1 MRRGAET
8 REEISR
14 RFIVRSFWVFGIF
27 VFFSFFL
34 VVRATYLQ
42 VLNKD
47 FLIEQGNLRQIRDIN
62 IAAYRGT
69 ITDRNSKSLAIS
81 IPVDTIS
88 INPKNFDEEDIK
100 LEQLSFLLD
109 KDHEE
114 LKKTIKNSKSK
125 NFLYIERKVPTNI
138 SDQIKLLNIAKLDFK
153 REYKRSYPAGEII
166 SQLLGLTNID
176 EEGKE
181 GIELQYDSSLRGI
194 PGVKR
199 ILKDKHNRHI
209 ENIKIIKSPKSGTD
223 LTLSIDLRL
232 QHIAHRALER
242 AIIENK
248 AYSGSVILV
257 DAPRGEIL
265 AIANYPSYDNNE
277 TFSLNPDSMRNRA
290 IIDMYEPG
298 SSIKPFILARA
309 VDSGLYDLASL
320 IDTSPVNIGS
330 RTIRDTRELGEVDL
344 ATVLMK
350 SSNAGMSRIGLSL
363 ESDALW
369 EMMSDF
375 GFGSYVT
382 DGFPGESRGR
392 LHHHTEWGEIGK
404 ATMSYGYG
412 ITVTPIQLAQAYS
425 VIANNGLYTPLS
437 LRKGLSNESKRVI
450 NEDTA
455 EALLSMLEKVVEDGT
470 SKKAAVNGYRIGGKS
485 GTAWKTSGSG
495 GYSTD
500 RYRSIF
506 AGIAPIDDPRLVAVV
521 FIEEPTGEF
530 YYGGDVAAPV
540 FSEIISQSLQLLS
553 IPPHGFIRKSDLIA
567 DNKKD

>member
-1 MRRGAET
+1 MKRAAET
-8 REEISR
+8 KEEISR
-14 RFIVRSFWVFGIF
+14 RFVIRSFWVFGVF

-69 ITDRNSKSLAIS
+69 INDRNNKPLAIS

-88 INPKNFDEEDIK
+88 INPKKFNEDDIK
-100 LEQLSFLLD
+100 MKQLSVLLGR
-109 KDHEE
+109 DHEE
-114 LKKTIKNSKSK
+114 LIKLIKNSKSK
-125 NFLYIERKVPTNI
+125 SFLYIERKVSTNI
-138 SDQIKLLNIAKLDFK
+138 SDQIKLLNIANLDFK

-181 GIELQYDSSLRGI
+181 GVELQYDASLRGI

-232 QHIAHRALER
+232 QHIAHMALER

-309 VDSGLYDLASL
+309 IDSGLYDLASL
-320 IDTSPVNIGS
+320 IDTSPVKIGS

-344 ATVLMK
+344 ATVLMR

-363 ESDALW
+363 ESDTLW

-437 LRKGLSNESKRVI
+437 LRKGLFNESKRVI

-455 EALLSMLEKVVEDGT
+455 KTLLSMLEKVVEDGT
-470 SKKAAVNGYRIGGKS
+470 SKKAAVNGYRVGGKS

-506 AGIAPIDDPRLVAVV
+506 AGIAPIDDPKLVAVV

-553 IPPHGFIRKSDLIA
+553 IPPQGFITKPDLVA
-567 DNKKD
+567 DNKND

>member
-1 MRRGAET
+1 MKRAAET
-8 REEISR
+8 KEEISR
-14 RFIVRSFWVFGIF
+14 RFVVRSFWVFGVF

-69 ITDRNSKSLAIS
+69 INDRNNKPLAIS

-88 INPKNFDEEDIK
+88 INPKKFNEDDIK
-100 LEQLSFLLD
+100 MKQLSVLLGR
-109 KDHEE
+109 DHEE
-114 LKKTIKNSKSK
+114 LIKLIKNSKSK
-125 NFLYIERKVPTNI
+125 SFLYIERKVSTNI
-138 SDQIKLLNIAKLDFK
+138 SDQIKLLNIANLDFK

-181 GIELQYDSSLRGI
+181 GVELQYDASLRGI

-257 DAPRGEIL
+257 DALRGEIL

-309 VDSGLYDLASL
+309 IDSGLYDLASL
-320 IDTSPVNIGS
+320 IDTSPVKIGS

-344 ATVLMK
+344 ATVLMR

-363 ESDALW
+363 ESDTLW

-437 LRKGLSNESKRVI
+437 LRKGLFNESKRVI

-455 EALLSMLEKVVEDGT
+455 KTLLSMLEKVVEDGT
-470 SKKAAVNGYRIGGKS
+470 SKKATVNGYRVGGKS
-485 GTAWKTSGSG
+485 GTAWKTSGAG

-506 AGIAPIDDPRLVAVV
+506 AGIAPIDDPKLVAVV

-553 IPPHGFIRKSDLIA
+553 IPPQGFITKQDLVA
-567 DNKKD
+567 DNKND

>member
-1 MRRGAET
+1 MKRAAET
-8 REEISR
+8 KEEISR
-14 RFIVRSFWVFGIF
+14 RFVVRSFWVFGVF

-69 ITDRNSKSLAIS
+69 INDRNNKPLAIS

-88 INPKNFDEEDIK
+88 INPKKFNEDDIK
-100 LEQLSFLLD
+100 MKQLSVLLGR
-109 KDHEE
+109 DHEE
-114 LKKTIKNSKSK
+114 LIKLIKNSKSK
-125 NFLYIERKVPTNI
+125 SFLYIERKVSTNI
-138 SDQIKLLNIAKLDFK
+138 SDQIKLLNIANLDFK

-181 GIELQYDSSLRGI
+181 GVELQYDASLRGI

-309 VDSGLYDLASL
+309 IDSGLYDLASL
-320 IDTSPVNIGS
+320 IDTSPVKIGS

-344 ATVLMK
+344 ATVLMR

-437 LRKGLSNESKRVI
+437 LRKGLFNESKRVI

-455 EALLSMLEKVVEDGT
+455 KTLLSMLEKVVEDGT
-470 SKKAAVNGYRIGGKS
+470 SKKAAVNGYRVGGKS
-485 GTAWKTSGSG
+485 GTAWKTSGAG

-553 IPPHGFIRKSDLIA
+553 IPPQGFITKPDLVA
-567 DNKKD
+567 DNKND

>member
-1 MRRGAET
+1 MKRAAET

-14 RFIVRSFWVFGIF
+14 RFVVRSFWVFGVF

-69 ITDRNSKSLAIS
+69 INDRNNKPLAIS

-88 INPKNFDEEDIK
+88 INPKKFNEDDIK
-100 LEQLSFLLD
+100 MKQLSVLLGR
-109 KDHEE
+109 DHEE
-114 LKKTIKNSKSK
+114 LIKLIKNSKSK
-125 NFLYIERKVPTNI
+125 SFLYIERKVSTNI
-138 SDQIKLLNIAKLDFK
+138 SDQIKLLNIANLDFK

-181 GIELQYDSSLRGI
+181 GVELQYDASLRGI

-257 DAPRGEIL
+257 DALRGEIL

-309 VDSGLYDLASL
+309 IDSGLYDLASL
-320 IDTSPVNIGS
+320 IDTSPVKIGS

-344 ATVLMK
+344 ATVLMR

-437 LRKGLSNESKRVI
+437 LRKGLFNESKRVI

-455 EALLSMLEKVVEDGT
+455 KTLLSMLEKVVEDGT
-470 SKKAAVNGYRIGGKS
+470 SKKAAVNGYRVGGKS
-485 GTAWKTSGSG
+485 GTAWKTSGAG

-553 IPPHGFIRKSDLIA
+553 IPPQGFITKPDLVA
-567 DNKKD
+567 DNKND

>member
-1 MRRGAET
+1 MKRAAET

-14 RFIVRSFWVFGIF
+14 RFVVRSFWVFGIF

-69 ITDRNSKSLAIS
+69 INDRNNKPLAIS

-88 INPKNFDEEDIK
+88 INPKKFNEDDIK
-100 LEQLSFLLD
+100 MKQLSVLLGR
-109 KDHEE
+109 DHEE
-114 LKKTIKNSKSK
+114 LIKLIKNSKSK
-125 NFLYIERKVPTNI
+125 SFLYIERKVSTNI
-138 SDQIKLLNIAKLDFK
+138 SDQIKSLNIANLDFK

-181 GIELQYDSSLRGI
+181 GVELQYDASLRGI

-223 LTLSIDLRL
+223 LTLGIDLRL

-257 DAPRGEIL
+257 DVPRGEIL

-309 VDSGLYDLASL
+309 IDSGLYNLASL
-320 IDTSPVNIGS
+320 IDTSPVIIGS

-344 ATVLMK
+344 ATVLMR

-437 LRKGLSNESKRVI
+437 LRKGLFNESKRVI
-450 NEDTA
+450 SEDTSKT
-455 EALLSMLEKVVEDGT
+455 LLSMLEKVVEDGT
-470 SKKAAVNGYRIGGKS
+470 SKKAAVEGYRVGGKS
-485 GTAWKTSGSG
+485 GTAWKTSGAG

-553 IPPHGFIRKSDLIA
+553 IPPQGFITKQDLVA
-567 DNKKD
+567 DNKND

>member
-1 MRRGAET
+1 MKRAAET
-8 REEISR
+8 KEEISR
-14 RFIVRSFWVFGIF
+14 RFVVRSFWVFGVF

-69 ITDRNSKSLAIS
+69 INDRNNKPLAIS

-88 INPKNFDEEDIK
+88 INPKKFNEDDIK
-100 LEQLSFLLD
+100 MKQLSVLLGR
-109 KDHEE
+109 DHEE
-114 LKKTIKNSKSK
+114 LIKLIKNSKSK
-125 NFLYIERKVPTNI
+125 SFLYIERKVSTNI
-138 SDQIKLLNIAKLDFK
+138 SNQIKLLNIANLDFK

-181 GIELQYDSSLRGI
+181 GVELQYDASLRGI

-199 ILKDKHNRHI
+199 ILKDEHNRYI

-298 SSIKPFILARA
+298 SSIKPIILARA
-309 VDSGLYDLASL
+309 IDSGLYDETSI
-320 IDTSPVNIGS
+320 IDTSPVKIGPK
-330 RTIRDTRELGEVDL
+330 TIKNDKRIWRYGSNNSFK
-344 ATVLMK
+344 K
-350 SSNAGMSRIGLSL
+350 SSNPGMSRIGLSL
-363 ESDALW
+363 ESDTLW

-437 LRKGLSNESKRVI
+437 LRKGLFNESKRVI

-455 EALLSMLEKVVEDGT
+455 KTLLSMLEKVVEDGT
-470 SKKAAVNGYRIGGKS
+470 SKKATVNGYRVGGKS
-485 GTAWKTSGSG
+485 GTAWKTSGTG

-553 IPPHGFIRKSDLIA
+553 IPPQGFITKPDLVA
-567 DNKKD
+567 DNKND

>member
-14 RFIVRSFWVFGIF
+14 RFVVRSFWVFGVF

-69 ITDRNSKSLAIS
+69 INDRNNKPLAIS

-88 INPKNFDEEDIK
+88 INPKNFNEDDIK
-100 LEQLSFLLD
+100 LEQLSFLLG
-109 KDHEE
+109 KNYEE
-114 LKKTIKNSKSK
+114 LKKSIKNSKNKS
-125 NFLYIERKVPTNI
+125 FMYVERKVPTNI
-138 SDQIKLLNIAKLDFK
+138 SNQIKLLNIANLDFK

-181 GIELQYDSSLRGI
+181 GVELQYDSSLRGI

-199 ILKDKHNRHI
+199 ILKDDHNRHI

-248 AYSGSVILV
+248 ASSGSVILV

-265 AIANYPSYDNNE
+265 AIANHPTYDNNE
-277 TFSLNPDSMRNRA
+277 TFSLNPELMRNRA

-298 SSIKPFILARA
+298 SSIKPIILARA
-309 VDSGLYDLASL
+309 IDSGLYDETSI
-320 IDTSPVNIGS
+320 IDTSPIKIGPKAIKDD
-330 RTIRDTRELGEVDL
+330 RNYGDIDL
-344 ATVLMK
+344 TTVLKK
-350 SSNAGMSRIGLSL
+350 SSNPGMSRIGLSL
-363 ESDALW
+363 ESAALW

-437 LRKGLSNESKRVI
+437 LRKGLFNESKRVI

-455 EALLSMLEKVVEDGT
+455 KTLLRMLEKVVEDGT
-470 SKKAAVNGYRIGGKS
+470 SMKAAVNGYRVGGKT
-485 GTAWKTSGSG
+485 GTAWKTSGTG

-521 FIEEPTGEF
+521 FIEEPTGKF
-530 YYGGDVAAPV
+530 HYGGDVAAPV

-553 IPPHGFIRKSDLIA
+553 IPPQGFITKQDLVA
-567 DNKKD
+567 DNKND

>member
-1 MRRGAET
+1 MKRGAET

-14 RFIVRSFWVFGIF
+14 RFVVRSFWVFGVF

-69 ITDRNSKSLAIS
+69 INDRNNKPLAIS

-88 INPKNFDEEDIK
+88 INPKKFNEDDIK
-100 LEQLSFLLD
+100 IKQLSVLLGR
-109 KDHEE
+109 DHEE
-114 LKKTIKNSKSK
+114 LIKLIKNSKSK
-125 NFLYIERKVPTNI
+125 SFLYIERKVSTNI
-138 SDQIKLLNIAKLDFK
+138 SDQIKLLNIANLDFK

-181 GIELQYDSSLRGI
+181 GVELQYDASLRGI

-309 VDSGLYDLASL
+309 IDSGLYDLASL
-320 IDTSPVNIGS
+320 IDTSPVKIGS

-344 ATVLMK
+344 ATVLMR

-437 LRKGLSNESKRVI
+437 LRKGLFNERKRVI

-455 EALLSMLEKVVEDGT
+455 KTLLSMLEKVVEDGT
-470 SKKAAVNGYRIGGKS
+470 SKKAAVNGYRVGGKS
-485 GTAWKTSGSG
+485 GTAWKTSGAG

-553 IPPHGFIRKSDLIA
+553 IPPQGFITKPDLVA
-567 DNKKD
+567 DNKND

>member
-1 MRRGAET
+1 MKRAAET
-8 REEISR
+8 KEEISR
-14 RFIVRSFWVFGIF
+14 RFVIRSFWVFGVF

-69 ITDRNSKSLAIS
+69 INDRNNKPLAIS

-88 INPKNFDEEDIK
+88 INPKKFNEDDIK
-100 LEQLSFLLD
+100 MKQLSVLLGR
-109 KDHEE
+109 DHEE
-114 LKKTIKNSKSK
+114 LIKLIKNSKSK
-125 NFLYIERKVPTNI
+125 SFLYIERKVSTNI
-138 SDQIKLLNIAKLDFK
+138 SDQIKLLNIANLDFK

-181 GIELQYDSSLRGI
+181 GVELQYDASLRGI

-248 AYSGSVILV
+248 ASSGSVILV

-265 AIANYPSYDNNE
+265 AIANHPTYDNNE
-277 TFSLNPDSMRNRA
+277 TFSLNPELMRNRA

-298 SSIKPFILARA
+298 SSIKPIILARA
-309 VDSGLYDLASL
+309 IDSGLYDETSI
-320 IDTSPVNIGS
+320 IDTSPIKIGPK
-330 RTIRDTRELGEVDL
+330 TIKNEREYGDMDL
-344 ATVLMK
+344 TTVLKK
-350 SSNAGMSRIGLSL
+350 SSNPGMSRIGLSL
-363 ESDALW
+363 ESDTLW

-437 LRKGLSNESKRVI
+437 LRKGLFNESKRVI

-455 EALLSMLEKVVEDGT
+455 KTLLSMLEKVVEDGT
-470 SKKAAVNGYRIGGKS
+470 SKKAAVNGYRVGGKS
-485 GTAWKTSGSG
+485 GTAWKTSGAG

-553 IPPHGFIRKSDLIA
+553 IPPQGFITKPDLVA
-567 DNKKD
+567 DNKND

>member
-1 MRRGAET
+1 MKRAAET
-8 REEISR
+8 KEEISR
-14 RFIVRSFWVFGIF
+14 RFVVRSFWVFGVF

-69 ITDRNSKSLAIS
+69 INDRNNKPLAIS

-88 INPKNFDEEDIK
+88 INPKKFNEDDIK
-100 LEQLSFLLD
+100 MKQLSVLLGRD
-109 KDHEE
+109 YEE
-114 LKKTIKNSKSK
+114 LIKLIRNSKSK
-125 NFLYIERKVPTNI
+125 SFLYIERKVSTNI
-138 SDQIKLLNIAKLDFK
+138 SDQIKLLNIANLDFK

-181 GIELQYDSSLRGI
+181 GVELQYDASLRGI

-309 VDSGLYDLASL
+309 IDSGLYDLASL
-320 IDTSPVNIGS
+320 IDTSPVKIGS

-344 ATVLMK
+344 ATVLMR

-363 ESDALW
+363 ESDTLW

-392 LHHHTEWGEIGK
+392 LHHHSEWGEIGK

-437 LRKGLSNESKRVI
+437 LRKGLFNESKRVI

-455 EALLSMLEKVVEDGT
+455 KTLLSMLEKVVEDGT
-470 SKKAAVNGYRIGGKS
+470 SKKAAVNGYRVGGKS
-485 GTAWKTSGSG
+485 GTAWKTSGAG

-553 IPPHGFIRKSDLIA
+553 IPPQGFITKPDLVA
-567 DNKKD
+567 DNKND

>member
-1 MRRGAET
+1 MKRAAET

-14 RFIVRSFWVFGIF
+14 RFVVRSFWVFGVF

-69 ITDRNSKSLAIS
+69 INDRNNKPLAIS

-88 INPKNFDEEDIK
+88 INPKKFNEDDIK
-100 LEQLSFLLD
+100 MKQLSVLLGR
-109 KDHEE
+109 DHEE
-114 LKKTIKNSKSK
+114 LIKLIKNSKSK
-125 NFLYIERKVPTNI
+125 SFLYIERKVSTNI
-138 SDQIKLLNIAKLDFK
+138 SDQIKLLNIANLDFK

-181 GIELQYDSSLRGI
+181 GVELQYDASLRGI

-257 DAPRGEIL
+257 DALRGEIL

-309 VDSGLYDLASL
+309 IDSGLYDLASL
-320 IDTSPVNIGS
+320 IDTSPVKIGS

-344 ATVLMK
+344 ATVLMR

-437 LRKGLSNESKRVI
+437 LRKGLFNENKRVI

-455 EALLSMLEKVVEDGT
+455 KTLLSMLEKVVEDGT
-470 SKKAAVNGYRIGGKS
+470 SKKATVNGYRVGGKS
-485 GTAWKTSGSG
+485 GTAWKTSGAG

-553 IPPHGFIRKSDLIA
+553 IPPQGFITKQDLVA
-567 DNKKD
+567 DNKND

>member
-1 MRRGAET
+1 MKRAAET

-14 RFIVRSFWVFGIF
+14 RFVVRSFWVFGVF

-69 ITDRNSKSLAIS
+69 INDRNNKPLAIS

-88 INPKNFDEEDIK
+88 INPKKFNEDDIK
-100 LEQLSFLLD
+100 MKQLSVLLGR
-109 KDHEE
+109 DHEE
-114 LKKTIKNSKSK
+114 LIKLIKNSKSK
-125 NFLYIERKVPTNI
+125 NFLYIERKVSTNI
-138 SDQIKLLNIAKLDFK
+138 SDQIKLLNIANLDFK

-181 GIELQYDSSLRGI
+181 GVELQYDASLRGI

-309 VDSGLYDLASL
+309 IDSGLYDLASL
-320 IDTSPVNIGS
+320 IDTSPVKIGS

-344 ATVLMK
+344 ATVLMR

-363 ESDALW
+363 ESDTLW

-437 LRKGLSNESKRVI
+437 LRKGLFNESKRVI

-455 EALLSMLEKVVEDGT
+455 KTLLSMLEKVVEDGT
-470 SKKAAVNGYRIGGKS
+470 SKKAAVNGYRVGGKS

-506 AGIAPIDDPRLVAVV
+506 AGIAPIDDPKLVAVV

-553 IPPHGFIRKSDLIA
+553 IPPQGFITKPDLVA
-567 DNKKD
+567 DNKND

>member
-1 MRRGAET
+1 MKRAAET
-8 REEISR
+8 KEEISR
-14 RFIVRSFWVFGIF
+14 RFVIRSFWVFGVF

-69 ITDRNSKSLAIS
+69 INDRNNKPLAIS

-88 INPKNFDEEDIK
+88 INPKKFNEDDIK
-100 LEQLSFLLD
+100 MKQLSVLLGR
-109 KDHEE
+109 DHEE
-114 LKKTIKNSKSK
+114 LIKLIKNSKSK
-125 NFLYIERKVPTNI
+125 SFLYIERKVSTNI
-138 SDQIKLLNIAKLDFK
+138 SDQIKLLNIANLDFK

-181 GIELQYDSSLRGI
+181 GVELQYDASLRGI

-309 VDSGLYDLASL
+309 IDSGLYDLASL
-320 IDTSPVNIGS
+320 VDTSPVKIGS

-344 ATVLMK
+344 ATVLMR

-363 ESDALW
+363 ESDTLW

-437 LRKGLSNESKRVI
+437 LRKGLFNESKRVI

-455 EALLSMLEKVVEDGT
+455 KTLLSMLEKVVEDGT
-470 SKKAAVNGYRIGGKS
+470 SKKAAVNGYRVGGKS
-485 GTAWKTSGSG
+485 GTAWKTSGAG

-553 IPPHGFIRKSDLIA
+553 IPPQGFITKPDLVA
-567 DNKKD
+567 DNKND

>member
-1 MRRGAET
+1 MKRGAET
-8 REEISR
+8 RQEISR

-88 INPKNFDEEDIK
+88 INPKNFNEEDIK

-138 SDQIKLLNIAKLDFK
+138 SDQIKLLNIANLDFK

-437 LRKGLSNESKRVI
+437 LRKGLFNESKRVI

-455 EALLSMLEKVVEDGT
+455 KALLSMLEKVVEDGT

>member
-1 MRRGAET
+1 MKRAAET
-8 REEISR
+8 KEEISR
-14 RFIVRSFWVFGIF
+14 RFVVRSFWVFGVF

-69 ITDRNSKSLAIS
+69 INDRNNKPLAIS

-88 INPKNFDEEDIK
+88 INPKKFNEDDIK
-100 LEQLSFLLD
+100 MKQLSVLLGR
-109 KDHEE
+109 DHEE
-114 LKKTIKNSKSK
+114 LIKLIKNSKSK
-125 NFLYIERKVPTNI
+125 SFLYIERKVSTNI
-138 SDQIKLLNIAKLDFK
+138 SDQIKLLNIANLDFK

-181 GIELQYDSSLRGI
+181 GVELQYNSSLRGI

-199 ILKDKHNRHI
+199 ILKDDHNRHI
-209 ENIKIIKSPKSGTD
+209 ENIKIIKSPKPGTD

-309 VDSGLYDLASL
+309 IDSGLYDLASL
-320 IDTSPVNIGS
+320 IDTSPVKIGS

-344 ATVLMK
+344 ATVLMR

-363 ESDALW
+363 ESDTLW

-437 LRKGLSNESKRVI
+437 LRKGLFNESKRVI

-455 EALLSMLEKVVEDGT
+455 KTLLSMLEKVVEDGT
-470 SKKAAVNGYRIGGKS
+470 SKKATVNGYRVGGKS
-485 GTAWKTSGSG
+485 GTAWKTSGTG

-553 IPPHGFIRKSDLIA
+553 IPPHGFITKPDLVA
-567 DNKKD
+567 DNKND

>member
-1 MRRGAET
+1 MKRAAET

-14 RFIVRSFWVFGIF
+14 RFVVRSFWVFGVF

-69 ITDRNSKSLAIS
+69 INDRNNKPLAIS

-88 INPKNFDEEDIK
+88 INPKKFNEDDIK
-100 LEQLSFLLD
+100 MKQLSVLLGR
-109 KDHEE
+109 DHEE
-114 LKKTIKNSKSK
+114 LIKLIKNSKSK
-125 NFLYIERKVPTNI
+125 SFLYIERKVSTNI
-138 SDQIKLLNIAKLDFK
+138 SDQIKLLNIANLDFK

-181 GIELQYDSSLRGI
+181 GVELQYDSSLRGI

-309 VDSGLYDLASL
+309 IDSGLYDLASL
-320 IDTSPVNIGS
+320 IDTSPVKIGS

-344 ATVLMK
+344 ATVLMR

-437 LRKGLSNESKRVI
+437 LRKGLFNESKRVI

-455 EALLSMLEKVVEDGT
+455 KTLLSMLEKVVEDGT
-470 SKKAAVNGYRIGGKS
+470 SKKAAVNGYRVGGKS
-485 GTAWKTSGSG
+485 GTAWKTSGAG

-553 IPPHGFIRKSDLIA
+553 IPPQGFITKPDLVA
-567 DNKKD
+567 DNKND

>member
-1 MRRGAET
+1 MKRGAET

-14 RFIVRSFWVFGIF
+14 RFVVRSFWIFGVF

-69 ITDRNSKSLAIS
+69 INDRNNKPLAIS

-88 INPKNFDEEDIK
+88 INPKNFNEDDVK
-100 LEQLSFLLD
+100 LEQLSFLLG

-114 LKKTIKNSKSK
+114 LKKSIKNSKNKS
-125 NFLYIERKVPTNI
+125 FLYIERKVPTNI
-138 SDQIKLLNIAKLDFK
+138 SDQIKLLNIAKLDFN
-153 REYKRSYPAGEII
+153 REYQRSYPAGEII

-181 GIELQYDSSLRGI
+181 GVELQYDASLRGV

-257 DAPRGEIL
+257 DVPRGEIL

-277 TFSLNPDSMRNRA
+277 TFSLNPYSMRNRA

-309 VDSGLYDLASL
+309 IDSGLYDLASL
-320 IDTSPVNIGS
+320 IDTSPVKIGS
-330 RTIRDTRELGEVDL
+330 RTIRDTRELGEVDI

-363 ESDALW
+363 DSDALW

-437 LRKGLSNESKRVI
+437 LRKGLFNESKRVI

-455 EALLSMLEKVVEDGT
+455 KTLLSMLEKVVEDGT
-470 SKKAAVNGYRIGGKS
+470 SKKAAVNGYRVGGKS
-485 GTAWKTSGSG
+485 GTAWKTSGAG

-553 IPPHGFIRKSDLIA
+553 IPPQGFIKKADLVA
-567 DNKKD
+567 DNKND

>member
-88 INPKNFDEEDIK
+88 INPKNFNEEDIK

-109 KDHEE
+109 KDYEE

-232 QHIAHRALER
+232 QHIAHRTLER

>member
-1 MRRGAET
+1 MKRAAET
-8 REEISR
+8 KEEISR
-14 RFIVRSFWVFGIF
+14 RFVVRSFWVFGVF

-69 ITDRNSKSLAIS
+69 INDRNNKPLAIS

-88 INPKNFDEEDIK
+88 INPKKFNEDDIK
-100 LEQLSFLLD
+100 MKQLSVLLGR
-109 KDHEE
+109 DHEE
-114 LKKTIKNSKSK
+114 LIKLIKNSKSK
-125 NFLYIERKVPTNI
+125 SFLYIERKVSTNI
-138 SDQIKLLNIAKLDFK
+138 SDQIKLLNIANLDFK

-181 GIELQYDSSLRGI
+181 GVELQYDASLRGI

-309 VDSGLYDLASL
+309 IDSGLYDLASL
-320 IDTSPVNIGS
+320 IDTSPVKIGS

-344 ATVLMK
+344 ATVLMR

-363 ESDALW
+363 ESDTLW

-437 LRKGLSNESKRVI
+437 LRKGLFNESKRVI

-455 EALLSMLEKVVEDGT
+455 KTLLSMLEKVVEDGT
-470 SKKAAVNGYRIGGKS
+470 SKKATVNGYRVGGKS
-485 GTAWKTSGSG
+485 GTAWKTSGAG

-553 IPPHGFIRKSDLIA
+553 IPPQGFITKPDLVA
-567 DNKKD
+567 DNKND

>member
-14 RFIVRSFWVFGIF
+14 RFVVRSFWVFGII

-47 FLIEQGNLRQIRDIN
+47 FLIQQGNLRQIRDIN

-69 ITDRNSKSLAIS
+69 INDRNNKPLAIS

-88 INPKNFDEEDIK
+88 INPKKFNEDDIK
-100 LEQLSFLLD
+100 MKQLSVLLGR
-109 KDHEE
+109 DHEE
-114 LKKTIKNSKSK
+114 LIKLIKNSKSK
-125 NFLYIERKVPTNI
+125 SFLYIERKVSTNI

-181 GIELQYDSSLRGI
+181 GVELQYDASLRGI

-309 VDSGLYDLASL
+309 IDSGLYDLASL
-320 IDTSPVNIGS
+320 IDTSPVKIGS
-330 RTIRDTRELGEVDL
+330 RTIRDTRELGEVDI
-344 ATVLMK
+344 ATVLMR

-437 LRKGLSNESKRVI
+437 LRKGLFNERKRVI

-455 EALLSMLEKVVEDGT
+455 KTLLSMLEKVVEDGT
-470 SKKAAVNGYRIGGKS
+470 SKKATVNGYRVGGKS
-485 GTAWKTSGSG
+485 GTAWKTSGAG

-553 IPPHGFIRKSDLIA
+553 IPPQGFITKPDLIA
-567 DNKKD
+567 DNKND

>member
-1 MRRGAET
+1 MKRAAET

-14 RFIVRSFWVFGIF
+14 RFVVRSFWIFGIF

-47 FLIEQGNLRQIRDIN
+47 FLIQQGNLRQIRDIN

-69 ITDRNSKSLAIS
+69 INDRNNKPLAIS

-88 INPKNFDEEDIK
+88 INPKKFNEDDIK
-100 LEQLSFLLD
+100 MKQLSVLLGR
-109 KDHEE
+109 DHEE
-114 LKKTIKNSKSK
+114 LIKLIKNSKSK
-125 NFLYIERKVPTNI
+125 SFLYIERKVSTNI
-138 SDQIKLLNIAKLDFK
+138 SDQIKLLNIANLDFK

-181 GIELQYDSSLRGI
+181 GVELQYDASLRGI

-257 DAPRGEIL
+257 DALRGEIL

-309 VDSGLYDLASL
+309 IDSGLYDLASL
-320 IDTSPVNIGS
+320 IDTSPVKIGS

-344 ATVLMK
+344 ATVLMR

-437 LRKGLSNESKRVI
+437 LRKGLFNESKRVI

-455 EALLSMLEKVVEDGT
+455 KTLLSMLEKVVEDGT
-470 SKKAAVNGYRIGGKS
+470 SKKATVNGYRVGGKS
-485 GTAWKTSGSG
+485 GTAWKTSGAG

-553 IPPHGFIRKSDLIA
+553 IPPQGFITKQDLVA
-567 DNKKD
+567 DNKND

>member
-1 MRRGAET
+1 MKRAAET

-14 RFIVRSFWVFGIF
+14 RFVVRSFWVFGVF

-69 ITDRNSKSLAIS
+69 INDRNNKPLAIS

-88 INPKNFDEEDIK
+88 INPKKFNEDDIK
-100 LEQLSFLLD
+100 MKQLSVLLGR
-109 KDHEE
+109 DHEE
-114 LKKTIKNSKSK
+114 LIKLIKNSKSK
-125 NFLYIERKVPTNI
+125 SFLYIERKVSTNI
-138 SDQIKLLNIAKLDFK
+138 SDQIKLLNIANLDFK

-181 GIELQYDSSLRGI
+181 GVELQYDASLRGI

-309 VDSGLYDLASL
+309 IDSGLYDLASL
-320 IDTSPVNIGS
+320 IDTSPVKIGS

-344 ATVLMK
+344 ATVLMR

-437 LRKGLSNESKRVI
+437 LRKGLFNENKRVI

-455 EALLSMLEKVVEDGT
+455 KTLLSMLEKVVEDGT
-470 SKKAAVNGYRIGGKS
+470 SKKATVNGYRVGGKS
-485 GTAWKTSGSG
+485 GTAWKTSGAG

-553 IPPHGFIRKSDLIA
+553 IPPQGFITKQDLVA
-567 DNKKD
+567 DNKND

>member
-1 MRRGAET
+1 MKRAAET

-14 RFIVRSFWVFGIF
+14 RFVVRSFWVFGVF

-69 ITDRNSKSLAIS
+69 INDRNNKPLAIS

-88 INPKNFDEEDIK
+88 INPKKFNEDDIK
-100 LEQLSFLLD
+100 MKQLSVLLGR
-109 KDHEE
+109 DHEE
-114 LKKTIKNSKSK
+114 LIKLIKNSKSK
-125 NFLYIERKVPTNI
+125 SFLYIERKVSTNI
-138 SDQIKLLNIAKLDFK
+138 SDQIKLLNIANLDFK

-181 GIELQYDSSLRGI
+181 GVELQYDASLRGI

-309 VDSGLYDLASL
+309 IDSGLYDLASL
-320 IDTSPVNIGS
+320 IDTSPVKIGS

-344 ATVLMK
+344 ATVLMR

-437 LRKGLSNESKRVI
+437 LRKGLFNESKRVI

-455 EALLSMLEKVVEDGT
+455 KTLLSMLEKVVEDGT
-470 SKKAAVNGYRIGGKS
+470 SKKAAVNGYRVGGKS
-485 GTAWKTSGSG
+485 GTAWKTSGAG

-553 IPPHGFIRKSDLIA
+553 IPPKGFITKPDLVA
-567 DNKKD
+567 DNKND

>member
-1 MRRGAET
+1 MKRGAET

-14 RFIVRSFWVFGIF
+14 RFVVRSFWIFGVF

-69 ITDRNSKSLAIS
+69 INDRNNKPLAIS

-88 INPKNFDEEDIK
+88 INPKNFNEDDIK
-100 LEQLSFLLD
+100 MKQLSVLLGR
-109 KDHEE
+109 DHEE
-114 LKKTIKNSKSK
+114 LIKLIKNSKGKS
-125 NFLYIERKVPTNI
+125 FLYIERKVSTNI

-181 GIELQYDSSLRGI
+181 GVELQYDASLRGI

-223 LTLSIDLRL
+223 LSLSIDLRL

-309 VDSGLYDLASL
+309 IDSGLYDLASL
-320 IDTSPVNIGS
+320 IDTSPVKIGS

-344 ATVLMK
+344 ATVLMR

-437 LRKGLSNESKRVI
+437 LRKGLFNESKRVI

-455 EALLSMLEKVVEDGT
+455 KTLLSMLEKVVEDGT
-470 SKKAAVNGYRIGGKS
+470 SKKAAVNGYRVGGKS
-485 GTAWKTSGSG
+485 GTAWKTSGAG

-553 IPPHGFIRKSDLIA
+553 IPPQGFITKQDLVA
-567 DNKKD
+567 DNKND

>member
-14 RFIVRSFWVFGIF
+14 RFVVRSFWVFGVF

-69 ITDRNSKSLAIS
+69 INDRNNKPLAIS

-88 INPKNFDEEDIK
+88 INPKNFNEDDIK
-100 LEQLSFLLD
+100 LEQLSFLLG
-109 KDHEE
+109 KNYEE
-114 LKKTIKNSKSK
+114 LKKSIKNSKNKS
-125 NFLYIERKVPTNI
+125 FMYVERKVPTNI
-138 SDQIKLLNIAKLDFK
+138 SNQIKLLNIANLDFK

-181 GIELQYDSSLRGI
+181 GIELQYDASLRGV

-309 VDSGLYDLASL
+309 LDSGFYDLASL
-320 IDTSPVNIGS
+320 IDTSPVKIGS

-344 ATVLMK
+344 ATVLMR

-363 ESDALW
+363 ESDTLW

-437 LRKGLSNESKRVI
+437 LRKGLFNESKRVI
-450 NEDTA
+450 NEGTA
-455 EALLSMLEKVVEDGT
+455 KTLLSMLEKVVEDGT
-470 SKKAAVNGYRIGGKS
+470 SKKAAVKGYRVGGKS
-485 GTAWKTSGSG
+485 GTAWKTSGAG

-553 IPPHGFIRKSDLIA
+553 IPPQGFITKQDLVA
-567 DNKKD
+567 DNKND

>member
-1 MRRGAET
+1 MKRAAET

-14 RFIVRSFWVFGIF
+14 RFVVRSFWVFGVF

-69 ITDRNSKSLAIS
+69 INDRNNKPLAIS

-88 INPKNFDEEDIK
+88 INPKKFNEDDIK
-100 LEQLSFLLD
+100 MKQLSVLLGR
-109 KDHEE
+109 DHEE
-114 LKKTIKNSKSK
+114 LIKLIKNSKSK
-125 NFLYIERKVPTNI
+125 SFLYIERKVSTNI
-138 SDQIKLLNIAKLDFK
+138 SDQIKLLNIANLDFK

-181 GIELQYDSSLRGI
+181 GVELQYDASLRGI

-309 VDSGLYDLASL
+309 IDSGLYDLASL
-320 IDTSPVNIGS
+320 IDTSPVKIGS

-344 ATVLMK
+344 ATVLMR

-437 LRKGLSNESKRVI
+437 LRKGLFNESKRVI

-455 EALLSMLEKVVEDGT
+455 KTLLSMLEKVVEDGT
-470 SKKAAVNGYRIGGKS
+470 SKKATVNGYRVGGKS
-485 GTAWKTSGSG
+485 GTAWKTSGAG

-553 IPPHGFIRKSDLIA
+553 IPPQGFITKPDLVA
-567 DNKKD
+567 DNKND

>member
-1 MRRGAET
+1 MKRAAET

-14 RFIVRSFWVFGIF
+14 RFVVRSFWIFGVF

-69 ITDRNSKSLAIS
+69 INDRNNKPLAIS

-88 INPKNFDEEDIK
+88 INPKKFNEDDIK
-100 LEQLSFLLD
+100 MKQLSVLLGR
-109 KDHEE
+109 DHEE
-114 LKKTIKNSKSK
+114 LIKLIKNSKSK
-125 NFLYIERKVPTNI
+125 SFLYIERKVSTNI
-138 SDQIKLLNIAKLDFK
+138 SDQIKLLNIANLDFK

-181 GIELQYDSSLRGI
+181 GVELQYDASLRGI

-309 VDSGLYDLASL
+309 IDSGLYDLASL
-320 IDTSPVNIGS
+320 IDTSPVKIGS

-344 ATVLMK
+344 ATVLMR

-437 LRKGLSNESKRVI
+437 LRKGLFNESKRVI

-455 EALLSMLEKVVEDGT
+455 KTLLSMLEKVVEDGT
-470 SKKAAVNGYRIGGKS
+470 SKKAAVNGYRVGGKS
-485 GTAWKTSGSG
+485 GTAWKTSGAG

-553 IPPHGFIRKSDLIA
+553 IPPQGFITKPDLVA
-567 DNKKD
+567 DNKND

>member
-1 MRRGAET
+1 MKRAAET

-14 RFIVRSFWVFGIF
+14 RFVVRSFWVFGVF

-69 ITDRNSKSLAIS
+69 INDRNNKPLAIS

-88 INPKNFDEEDIK
+88 INPKNFNEDDIK
-100 LEQLSFLLD
+100 MKQLSDLLGR
-109 KDHEE
+109 DHEE
-114 LKKTIKNSKSK
+114 LIKLIKNSKSK
-125 NFLYIERKVPTNI
+125 SFLYIERKVSTNI
-138 SDQIKLLNIAKLDFK
+138 SDQIKLLNIANLDFK

-181 GIELQYDSSLRGI
+181 GVELQYDASLRGI

-309 VDSGLYDLASL
+309 IDSGLYDLASL
-320 IDTSPVNIGS
+320 IDTSPVKIGS

-344 ATVLMK
+344 ATVLMR

-437 LRKGLSNESKRVI
+437 LRKGLFNESKRVI

-455 EALLSMLEKVVEDGT
+455 KTLLSMLEKVVEDGT
-470 SKKAAVNGYRIGGKS
+470 SKKATVNGYRVGGKS
-485 GTAWKTSGSG
+485 GTAWKTSGAG

-553 IPPHGFIRKSDLIA
+553 IPPQGFITKPDLVA
-567 DNKKD
+567 DNKND

>member
-1 MRRGAET
+1 MKRAAET
-8 REEISR
+8 KEEISR
-14 RFIVRSFWVFGIF
+14 RFVVRSFWVFGVF

-69 ITDRNSKSLAIS
+69 INDRNNKPLAIS

-88 INPKNFDEEDIK
+88 INPKKFNEDDIK
-100 LEQLSFLLD
+100 MKQLSVLLGR
-109 KDHEE
+109 DHEE
-114 LKKTIKNSKSK
+114 LIKLIKNSKSK
-125 NFLYIERKVPTNI
+125 SFLYIERKVSTNI
-138 SDQIKLLNIAKLDFK
+138 SDQIKLLNIANLDFK
-153 REYKRSYPAGEII
+153 REYERSYPAGEII

-181 GIELQYDSSLRGI
+181 GVELQYDASLRGI

-199 ILKDKHNRHI
+199 ILKDDHNRHI

-248 AYSGSVILV
+248 ASSGSVILV

-265 AIANYPSYDNNE
+265 AIANHPTYDNNE
-277 TFSLNPDSMRNRA
+277 TFSLNPELMRNRA

-298 SSIKPFILARA
+298 SSIKPIILARA
-309 VDSGLYDLASL
+309 IDSGLYDETSI
-320 IDTSPVNIGS
+320 IDTSPIKIGPK
-330 RTIRDTRELGEVDL
+330 TIKDDRNYGDIDL
-344 ATVLMK
+344 TTVLKK
-350 SSNAGMSRIGLSL
+350 SSNPGMSRIGLSL
-363 ESDALW
+363 ESAALW

-437 LRKGLSNESKRVI
+437 LRKGLFNESKRVI

-455 EALLSMLEKVVEDGT
+455 KTLLRMLEEGVEDGT
-470 SKKAAVNGYRIGGKS
+470 SKKAAVNGYRVGGKT
-485 GTAWKTSGSG
+485 GTAWKTSGTG

-521 FIEEPTGEF
+521 FIEEPTGKF
-530 YYGGDVAAPV
+530 HYGGDVAAPV

-553 IPPHGFIRKSDLIA
+553 IPPKGFITKPDLVA
-567 DNKKD
+567 DNKND

>member
-14 RFIVRSFWVFGIF
+14 RFVVRSFWVFGIF

-88 INPKNFDEEDIK
+88 INPKNFNEEDIK

-138 SDQIKLLNIAKLDFK
+138 SEQIKLLNIAKLDFK

-223 LTLSIDLRL
+223 LMLSIDLRL

-455 EALLSMLEKVVEDGT
+455 EVLLSMLEKVVEDGT

>member
-1 MRRGAET
+1 M
-8 REEISR
+8 
-14 RFIVRSFWVFGIF
+14 
-27 VFFSFFL
+27 
-34 VVRATYLQ
+34 VRATYLQ

-69 ITDRNSKSLAIS
+69 INDRNNKPLAIS

-88 INPKNFDEEDIK
+88 INPKKFNEDDIK
-100 LEQLSFLLD
+100 MKQLSVLLGR
-109 KDHEE
+109 DHEE
-114 LKKTIKNSKSK
+114 LIKLIKNSKSK
-125 NFLYIERKVPTNI
+125 SFLYIERKVSTNI
-138 SDQIKLLNIAKLDFK
+138 SDQIKLLNIANLDFK

-181 GIELQYDSSLRGI
+181 GVELQYDASLRGI

-223 LTLSIDLRL
+223 LTLGIDLRL

-309 VDSGLYDLASL
+309 IDSGLYDLASL
-320 IDTSPVNIGS
+320 IDTSPVKIGS

-344 ATVLMK
+344 ATVLMR

-363 ESDALW
+363 ESDTLW

-437 LRKGLSNESKRVI
+437 LRKGLFNESKRVI

-455 EALLSMLEKVVEDGT
+455 KTLLSMLEKVVEDGT
-470 SKKAAVNGYRIGGKS
+470 SKKATVNGYRVGGKS
-485 GTAWKTSGSG
+485 GTAWKTSGAG

-553 IPPHGFIRKSDLIA
+553 VPPQGFITKPDLVA
-567 DNKKD
+567 DNKND

>member
-1 MRRGAET
+1 LGEF
-8 REEISR
+8 E
-14 RFIVRSFWVFGIF
+14 
-27 VFFSFFL
+27 FFSFFL

-69 ITDRNSKSLAIS
+69 INDRNNKPLAIS

-88 INPKNFDEEDIK
+88 INPKNFNEDDIK
-100 LEQLSFLLD
+100 MKQLSVLLGR
-109 KDHEE
+109 DHEE
-114 LKKTIKNSKSK
+114 LIKLIKNSKSK
-125 NFLYIERKVPTNI
+125 SFLYIERKVSTNI

-181 GIELQYDSSLRGI
+181 GVELQYDASLRGI

-309 VDSGLYDLASL
+309 IDSGLYDLASL
-320 IDTSPVNIGS
+320 VDTSPVKIGS

-344 ATVLMK
+344 ATVLMR

-437 LRKGLSNESKRVI
+437 LRKGLFNESKRVI

-455 EALLSMLEKVVEDGT
+455 KTLLSMLEKVVEDGT
-470 SKKAAVNGYRIGGKS
+470 SKKAAVNGYRVGGKS
-485 GTAWKTSGSG
+485 GTAWKTSGAG

-553 IPPHGFIRKSDLIA
+553 IPPQGFITKHDLVA
-567 DNKKD
+567 DNRND

>member
-8 REEISR
+8 RDEISR
-14 RFIVRSFWVFGIF
+14 RFVIRSFWVFGVF

-69 ITDRNSKSLAIS
+69 INDRNNKPLAIS

-88 INPKNFDEEDIK
+88 INPRNFNEDNIK
-100 LEQLSFLLD
+100 LKQLSFLLG

-114 LKKTIKNSKSK
+114 LKKSIKNSKSK
-125 NFLYIERKVPTNI
+125 SFLYIERKVSTNI
-138 SDQIKLLNIAKLDFK
+138 SDQIKLLNIANLDFK

-181 GIELQYDSSLRGI
+181 GVELQYDASLRGI

-309 VDSGLYDLASL
+309 IDSGLYNLASL
-320 IDTSPVNIGS
+320 IDTSPVYIGS

-437 LRKGLSNESKRVI
+437 LRKGLFSESKRVI

-455 EALLSMLEKVVEDGT
+455 KTLLSMLEKVVEDGT
-470 SKKAAVNGYRIGGKS
+470 SKKATVNGYRVGGKS
-485 GTAWKTSGSG
+485 GTAWKTSGAG

-553 IPPHGFIRKSDLIA
+553 IPPQGFIPKPDLVA
-567 DNKKD
+567 DNKND

>member
-1 MRRGAET
+1 MKRAAET
-8 REEISR
+8 KEEISR
-14 RFIVRSFWVFGIF
+14 RFVVRSFWVFGVF

-69 ITDRNSKSLAIS
+69 INDRNNKPLAIS

-88 INPKNFDEEDIK
+88 INPKKFNEDDIK
-100 LEQLSFLLD
+100 MKQLSVLLGR
-109 KDHEE
+109 DHEE
-114 LKKTIKNSKSK
+114 LIKLIKNSKSK
-125 NFLYIERKVPTNI
+125 SFLYIERKVSTNI
-138 SDQIKLLNIAKLDFK
+138 SDQIKLLNIANLDFK

-181 GIELQYDSSLRGI
+181 GVELQYDASLRGI

-257 DAPRGEIL
+257 DALRGEIL

-309 VDSGLYDLASL
+309 IDSGLYDLASL
-320 IDTSPVNIGS
+320 IDTSPVKIGS

-344 ATVLMK
+344 ATVLMR

-363 ESDALW
+363 ESDTLW

-437 LRKGLSNESKRVI
+437 LRKGLFNESKRVI

-455 EALLSMLEKVVEDGT
+455 KTLLSMLEKVVEDGT
-470 SKKAAVNGYRIGGKS
+470 SKKAAVNGYRVGGKS

-506 AGIAPIDDPRLVAVV
+506 AGIAPIDDPKLVAVV

-553 IPPHGFIRKSDLIA
+553 IPPQGFITKPDLVA
-567 DNKKD
+567 DNKND

>member
-1 MRRGAET
+1 MKRAAET

-14 RFIVRSFWVFGIF
+14 RFVVRSFWVFGVF

-69 ITDRNSKSLAIS
+69 INDRNNKPLAIS

-88 INPKNFDEEDIK
+88 INPKKFNEDDIK
-100 LEQLSFLLD
+100 MKQLSVLLGR
-109 KDHEE
+109 DHEE
-114 LKKTIKNSKSK
+114 LIKLIKNSKSK
-125 NFLYIERKVPTNI
+125 SFLYIERKVSTNI
-138 SDQIKLLNIAKLDFK
+138 SDQIKLLNIANLDFK

-181 GIELQYDSSLRGI
+181 GVELQYDASLRGI

-309 VDSGLYDLASL
+309 IDSGLYDLASL
-320 IDTSPVNIGS
+320 IDTSPVKIGS

-344 ATVLMK
+344 ATVLMR

-437 LRKGLSNESKRVI
+437 LRKGLFNESKRVI

-455 EALLSMLEKVVEDGT
+455 KTLLSMLEKVVEDGT
-470 SKKAAVNGYRIGGKS
+470 SKKAAVNGYRVGGKS
-485 GTAWKTSGSG
+485 GTAWKTSGAG

-553 IPPHGFIRKSDLIA
+553 IPPQGFITKQDLVA
-567 DNKKD
+567 DNKND

>member
-1 MRRGAET
+1 MKRAAET
-8 REEISR
+8 KEEISR
-14 RFIVRSFWVFGIF
+14 RFVVRSFWVFGVF

-69 ITDRNSKSLAIS
+69 INDRNNKPLAIS

-88 INPKNFDEEDIK
+88 INPKKFNEDDIK
-100 LEQLSFLLD
+100 MKQLSVLLGR
-109 KDHEE
+109 DHEE
-114 LKKTIKNSKSK
+114 LIKLIKNSKSK
-125 NFLYIERKVPTNI
+125 SFLYIERKVSTNI
-138 SDQIKLLNIAKLDFK
+138 SDQIKLLNIANLDFK

-181 GIELQYDSSLRGI
+181 GVELQYDASLRGI

-257 DAPRGEIL
+257 DALRGEIL

-309 VDSGLYDLASL
+309 IDSGLYDLASL
-320 IDTSPVNIGS
+320 IDTSPVKIGS

-344 ATVLMK
+344 ATVLMR

-363 ESDALW
+363 ESDTLW

-437 LRKGLSNESKRVI
+437 LRKGLFNESKRVI

-455 EALLSMLEKVVEDGT
+455 KTLLSMLEKVVEDGT
-470 SKKAAVNGYRIGGKS
+470 SKKAAVNGYRVGGKS
-485 GTAWKTSGSG
+485 GTAWKTSGTG

-553 IPPHGFIRKSDLIA
+553 IPPQGFITKPDLVA
-567 DNKKD
+567 DNKND

>member
-1 MRRGAET
+1 MKRGAET

-14 RFIVRSFWVFGIF
+14 RFVVRSFWIFGVF

-34 VVRATYLQ
+34 VVRAAYLQ

-69 ITDRNSKSLAIS
+69 INDRNNKPLAIS

-88 INPKNFDEEDIK
+88 INPKNFNEDDIK
-100 LEQLSFLLD
+100 MKQLSVLLGR
-109 KDHEE
+109 DHEE
-114 LKKTIKNSKSK
+114 LIKLIKNSKSK
-125 NFLYIERKVPTNI
+125 SFLYIERKVSTNI

-181 GIELQYDSSLRGI
+181 GVELQYDASLRGI

-257 DAPRGEIL
+257 DVPRGEIL

-277 TFSLNPDSMRNRA
+277 TFSLNPYSMRNRA

-309 VDSGLYDLASL
+309 IDSGLYDLASL
-320 IDTSPVNIGS
+320 IDTSPVKIGS
-330 RTIRDTRELGEVDL
+330 RTIRDTRELGEVDI

-363 ESDALW
+363 DSDALW

-437 LRKGLSNESKRVI
+437 LRKGLFNESKRVI

-455 EALLSMLEKVVEDGT
+455 KTLLSMLEKVVEDGT
-470 SKKAAVNGYRIGGKS
+470 SKKAAVNGYRVGGKS
-485 GTAWKTSGSG
+485 GTAWKTSGAG

-553 IPPHGFIRKSDLIA
+553 IPPQGFITKGDLVA
-567 DNKKD
+567 DNKND

>member
-14 RFIVRSFWVFGIF
+14 RFVVRSFWVFGVF

-69 ITDRNSKSLAIS
+69 INDRNNKPLAIS

-88 INPKNFDEEDIK
+88 INPKKFNEDDIK
-100 LEQLSFLLD
+100 IKQLSVLLGR
-109 KDHEE
+109 DHEE
-114 LKKTIKNSKSK
+114 LIKLIKNSKSK
-125 NFLYIERKVPTNI
+125 SFLYIERKVSTNI
-138 SDQIKLLNIAKLDFK
+138 SDQIKLLNIANLDFK

-181 GIELQYDSSLRGI
+181 GVELQYDASLRGI

-309 VDSGLYDLASL
+309 IDSGLYDLASL
-320 IDTSPVNIGS
+320 IDTSPVKIGS
-330 RTIRDTRELGEVDL
+330 RTIRDTRELGEVDI
-344 ATVLMK
+344 ATVLMR

-437 LRKGLSNESKRVI
+437 LRKGLFNESKRVI

-455 EALLSMLEKVVEDGT
+455 KTLLSMLEKVVEDGT
-470 SKKAAVNGYRIGGKS
+470 SKKAAVNGYRVGGKS
-485 GTAWKTSGSG
+485 GTAWKTSGAG

-553 IPPHGFIRKSDLIA
+553 IPPQGFITKQDLVA
-567 DNKKD
+567 DNKND